1 MKVVKFGVG
10 LSAYLL
16 TDVAL
21 AGNTVVVP
29 LVVVPLGVTLGAVL
43 GSALPVVGSLTVAA
57 VSLLVG
63 IRIVRRKR

>member
-21 AGNTVVVP
+21 AGVP
-29 LVVVPLGVTLGAVL
+29 LGVTLGAPLGVTLGAVL

>member
-1 MKVVKFGVG
+1 MKAVKFGVG

-16 TDVAL
+16 TGVAL
-21 AGNTVVVP
+21 AGASNA
-29 LVVVPLGVTLGAVL
+29 VVVPLGVTLGAVL